1 MKLNH
6 KVTKNGQYVSSVE
19 CFAMVNDKKD
29 PKQRVA
35 FVDSKSTS
43 FTYNGVCKCGGKIV
57 EVMKNPVDWRVC
69 EKCGVDKSVHSFPR
83 KLVGWSGYLS

>member
-19 CFAMVNDKKD
+19 VFYLTSDKKN

-35 FVDSKSTS
+35 FVDSKMVS
-43 FTYNGVCKCGGKIV
+43 FVYSGTCRCGGKIV
-57 EVMKNPVDWRVC
+57 EVMKNPVDWRTC
-69 EKCGVDKSVHSFPR
+69 EKCGKDHSVHSFPR